1 MARKWIQA
9 AIKRP
14 GIFSA
19 KAKALGVSTATLARR
34 WAGKAGVWG
43 KRARL
48 ATTLMGMR
56 KRVGRRAGRARAR
69 SRR

>member
-1 MARKWIQA
+1 MAKKWIKS

-19 KAKALGVSTATLARR
+19 KARSMGVSTRTLATR
-34 WAGKAGVWG
+34 WKGKKGVWG

-48 ATTLMGMR
+48 AITL
-56 KRVGRRAGRARAR
+56 GRL
-69 SRR
+69 RRR